1 MLIGRFNLSLFAF
14 KTQRVIGMLKEPIIA
29 INFKTYIEATGERAL
44 KIAKAAEEVYKET
57 GVTIV
62 VAPQLADLYR
72 IAQEVE
78 IPIFAQHIDPIKPG
92 SHTGHVLPEA
102 VKEAGAVGTLLNHS
116 ENRMI
121 LADLEVAIRRAE
133 EVGLMT
139 MVCSNNP
146 AVSAAV
152 AALTPNYVA
161 VEPPE
166 LIGTGIPVSKAKPEV
181 ITNTVELVKKVNA
194 GVKVLTGAGI
204 STGEDVKKALE
215 LGTVGVL
222 LASGVTKAKDPE
234 KAIRDLVSLII

>member
-1 MLIGRFNLSLFAF
+1 M
-14 KTQRVIGMLKEPIIA
+14 KLKEPIIA
-29 INFKTYIEATGERAL
+29 INFKTYAQATGEGAL
-44 KIAKAAEEVYKET
+44 RIAKAAEKVYKET
-57 GVTIV
+57 GITIV

-78 IPIFAQHIDPIKPG
+78 IPVFAQHIDPIKPG

-121 LADLEVAIRRAE
+121 LADLEAAIRRAE

-146 AVSAAV
+146 KVSAAV
-152 AALTPNYVA
+152 AALDPDYVA

-181 ITNTVELVKKVNA
+181 ITDTVELVKKVNPD
-194 GVKVLTGAGI
+194 VKVLCGAGI

-234 KAIRDLVSLII
+234 KAIWDLVSLIV

>member
-1 MLIGRFNLSLFAF
+1 MKFG
-14 KTQRVIGMLKEPIIA
+14 EPVIA
-29 INFKTYIEATGERAL
+29 INFKTYAQVTGEGAL
-44 KIAKAAEEVYKET
+44 RIAKAAEKVWKET

-78 IPIFAQHIDPIKPG
+78 IPVFAQHIDPITPG

-116 ENRMI
+116 ENRMV
-121 LADLEVAIRRAE
+121 LADLEAAIRRAE
-133 EVGLMT
+133 EVGLTT

-152 AALTPNYVA
+152 AALGPDYVA

-181 ITNTVELVKKVNA
+181 ITNTVELVKKVNPN
-194 GVKVLTGAGI
+194 VKVLTGAGI

-215 LGTVGVL
+215 LGSVGVL
-222 LASGVTKAKDPE
+222 LASGVTKAKNPE

>member
-1 MLIGRFNLSLFAF
+1 MLE
-14 KTQRVIGMLKEPIIA
+14 EPVIA
-29 INFKTYIEATGERAL
+29 INFKTYIEATGKRAL

-78 IPIFAQHIDPIKPG
+78 IPVFAQHIDPIKPG

-121 LADLEVAIRRAE
+121 LADLEAAIRRAE

-139 MVCSNNP
+139 MICSNNP
-146 AVSAAV
+146 KVSAAV
-152 AALTPNYVA
+152 AALSPDYVA

-181 ITNTVELVKKVNA
+181 ITNTVNLVKKINPKV
-194 GVKVLTGAGI
+194 GVLTGAGI

>member
-1 MLIGRFNLSLFAF
+1 MLE
-14 KTQRVIGMLKEPIIA
+14 EPIIA

-78 IPIFAQHIDPIKPG
+78 IPVFAQHVDPIKPG

-102 VKEAGAVGTLLNHS
+102 VKEAGAVGVLLNHS

-121 LADLEVAIRRAE
+121 LADLEAAIRRAE
-133 EVGLMT
+133 ELGLMT

-146 AVSAAV
+146 AVSVAV

-181 ITNTVELVKKVNA
+181 ITNTVELVKKVNP

>member
-1 MLIGRFNLSLFAF
+1 MVMPVKLA
-14 KTQRVIGMLKEPIIA
+14 EPIIA
-29 INFKTYIEATGERAL
+29 INYKTYAQATGEGAL
-44 KIAKAAEEVYKET
+44 RIAKAAEKVWKET
-57 GVTIV
+57 GVTMV
-62 VAPQLADLYR
+62 VAPQLADLR
-72 IAQEVE
+72 MIAESVE
-78 IPIFAQHIDPIKPG
+78 IPVFAQHVDPITPG

-102 VKEAGAVGTLLNHS
+102 VKKAGAVGTLLNHS

-121 LADLEVAIRRAE
+121 LADLEASIRRAK

-152 AALTPNYVA
+152 AALSPDYVA

-181 ITNTVELVKKVNA
+181 ITNTVELVRGVNPD
-194 GVKVLTGAGI
+194 VKVLTGAGI

-222 LASGVTKAKDPE
+222 LASGVTKAKAPE
-234 KAIRDLVSLII
+234 KAIRDLVSLIV

>member
-1 MLIGRFNLSLFAF
+1 M
-14 KTQRVIGMLKEPIIA
+14 KEPVIA
-29 INFKTYIEATGERAL
+29 INFKSYVEATGERAL
-44 KIAKAAEEVYKET
+44 KIAKAAEKVYKET
-57 GVTIV
+57 GITIV
-62 VAPQLADLYR
+62 VAPQLVDLYR

-78 IPIFAQHIDPIKPG
+78 IPVFAQHIDPIKPG

-121 LADLEVAIRRAE
+121 LADLEAAIRRAE
-133 EVGLMT
+133 EVGLT
-139 MVCSNNP
+139 TIVCSNNP

-152 AALTPNYVA
+152 AALNPDYVA

-181 ITNTVELVKKVNA
+181 ITNTVELVRRVNPE
-194 GVKVLTGAGI
+194 VKVLTGAGI

-234 KAIRDLVSLII
+234 KAIKNLVSLIV

>member
-1 MLIGRFNLSLFAF
+1 MRLE
-14 KTQRVIGMLKEPIIA
+14 EPVVA
-29 INFKTYIEATGERAL
+29 INFKTYVQATGEGAL
-44 KIAKAAEEVYKET
+44 RIAKAAEKVYKET

-78 IPIFAQHIDPIKPG
+78 IPVFAQHIDPIKPG

-121 LADLEVAIRRAE
+121 LADLEAAIRRAE

-152 AALTPNYVA
+152 AALDPDYVA

-181 ITNTVELVKKVNA
+181 ITNTVELVRKVNPK
-194 GVKVLTGAGI
+194 VKVLTGAGI

-234 KAIRDLVSLII
+234 KAIRNLISLII

>member
-1 MLIGRFNLSLFAF
+1 MKLS
-14 KTQRVIGMLKEPIIA
+14 EPVIA
-29 INFKTYIEATGERAL
+29 INFKAYAQATGEGAL
-44 KIAKAAEEVYKET
+44 RIAKAAEKVWKET

-78 IPIFAQHIDPIKPG
+78 IPVFAQHINPITPG

-102 VKEAGAVGTLLNHS
+102 VKEAGAAGTLLNHS

-121 LADLEVAIRRAE
+121 LADLEASIRRAE

-152 AALTPNYVA
+152 AALGPDYVA

-181 ITNTVELVKKVNA
+181 ITNTVELVKKVNPH
-194 GVKVLTGAGI
+194 VKVLTGAGI

-215 LGTVGVL
+215 LGSVGVL
-222 LASGVTKAKDPE
+222 LASGVTKAKNPE
-234 KAIRDLVSLII
+234 KAIRNLVSLII

>member
-1 MLIGRFNLSLFAF
+1 MVR
-14 KTQRVIGMLKEPIIA
+14 LKEPVIA
-29 INFKTYIEATGERAL
+29 INFKSYVEATGERAL
-44 KIAKAAEEVYKET
+44 KIAKAAEKVYKET
-57 GVTIV
+57 GITIV
-62 VAPQLADLYR
+62 VAPQLVDLYR

-78 IPIFAQHIDPIKPG
+78 IPVFAQHIDPIKPG

-121 LADLEVAIRRAE
+121 LADLEAAIRRAE
-133 EVGLMT
+133 EVGLT
-139 MVCSNNP
+139 TIVCSNNP

-152 AALTPNYVA
+152 AALNPDYVA

-181 ITNTVELVKKVNA
+181 ITNTVELVRRVNPE
-194 GVKVLTGAGI
+194 VKVLTGAGI

-234 KAIRDLVSLII
+234 KAIKNLVSLIV

>member
-1 MLIGRFNLSLFAF
+1 MLE
-14 KTQRVIGMLKEPIIA
+14 EPIIA
-29 INFKTYIEATGERAL
+29 INFKTYAQATGERAL
-44 KIAKAAEEVYKET
+44 KVAKAAEEVYKET

-181 ITNTVELVKKVNA
+181 ITNTVELVKKVNS

-204 STGEDVKKALE
+204 SSGEDVKKALE

>member
-1 MLIGRFNLSLFAF
+1 VKLE
-14 KTQRVIGMLKEPIIA
+14 EPIIA
-29 INFKTYIEATGERAL
+29 INFKTYAQATGEGAL
-44 KIAKAAEEVYKET
+44 RIAKVAEKVWRET
-57 GVTIV
+57 GITMV
-62 VAPQLADLYR
+62 VAPQLADLR
-72 IAQEVE
+72 MVAENVE
-78 IPIFAQHIDPIKPG
+78 IPVFAQHIDPITPG

-121 LADLEVAIRRAE
+121 LADLEASIRRAKE
-133 EVGLMT
+133 LGLMT

-152 AALTPNYVA
+152 ATLGPEYVA

-181 ITNTVELVKKVNA
+181 ITNTVELVRRVNPD
-194 GVKVLTGAGI
+194 VRVLTGAGI

-215 LGTVGVL
+215 LGSVGVL

-234 KAIRDLVSLII
+234 KAIRDLVSLIV

>member
-1 MLIGRFNLSLFAF
+1 M
-14 KTQRVIGMLKEPIIA
+14 KLKEPIIA
-29 INFKTYIEATGERAL
+29 INFKTYSQATGEKAL
-44 KIAKAAEEVYKET
+44 KIAKAAEKVYKET
-57 GVTIV
+57 GITIV

-78 IPIFAQHIDPIKPG
+78 IPVFAQHIDPIKPG

-102 VKEAGAVGTLLNHS
+102 VKEAGAVGTILNHS

-121 LADLEVAIRRAE
+121 LADLEAAIRRAE
-133 EVGLMT
+133 EVDLIT

-146 AVSAAV
+146 KVSAAV
-152 AALTPNYVA
+152 AALGPDYVA

-181 ITNTVELVKKVNA
+181 ITDTVELVKKVNPD
-194 GVKVLTGAGI
+194 VKVLCGAGI

-234 KAIRDLVSLII
+234 KAIWDLVSLI

>member
-1 MLIGRFNLSLFAF
+1 MLEA
-14 KTQRVIGMLKEPIIA
+14 PIIA
-29 INFKTYIEATGERAL
+29 INFKTYAQATGERAL
-44 KIAKAAEEVYKET
+44 KVAKAAEEVYKET

-78 IPIFAQHIDPIKPG
+78 IPVFAQHIDPIKPG

-121 LADLEVAIRRAE
+121 LADLEAAIRRAE

-181 ITNTVELVKKVNA
+181 ITNTVELVKKVNP

>member
-1 MLIGRFNLSLFAF
+1 MVFEEGVVR
-14 KTQRVIGMLKEPIIA
+14 MLKEPIIA
-29 INFKTYIEATGERAL
+29 INFKAYIEATGERAL
-44 KIAKAAEEVYKET
+44 KIAKAAEKVYKET
-57 GVTIV
+57 GITIV
-62 VAPQLADLYR
+62 VAPQLVDLYR

-78 IPIFAQHIDPIKPG
+78 IPVFAQHIDPIKPG

-116 ENRMI
+116 ENRMV
-121 LADLEVAIRRAE
+121 LADLEAAVRRAE

-152 AALTPNYVA
+152 AALNPDYVA

-181 ITNTVELVKKVNA
+181 ITNTVELVRRVNPE
-194 GVKVLTGAGI
+194 VKVLTGAGI

>member
-1 MLIGRFNLSLFAF
+1 M
-14 KTQRVIGMLKEPIIA
+14 KLKEPIIA

-44 KIAKAAEEVYKET
+44 KIAKAAEKVYKET
-57 GVTIV
+57 GITIV

-78 IPIFAQHIDPIKPG
+78 IPVFAQHIDPIKPG
-92 SHTGHVLPEA
+92 SHTGHILPEA
-102 VKEAGAVGTLLNHS
+102 VKEAGAIGTLLNHS

-121 LADLEVAIRRAE
+121 LADLEAAIRRAE

-146 AVSAAV
+146 KVSAAV
-152 AALTPNYVA
+152 AALEPDYIA

-181 ITNTVELVKKVNA
+181 ITDTVELVRKVNPN
-194 GVKVLTGAGI
+194 VRVLCGAGI

-234 KAIRDLVSLII
+234 KAIWSLVSLII

>member
-1 MLIGRFNLSLFAF
+1 M
-14 KTQRVIGMLKEPIIA
+14 KEPVIA
-29 INFKTYIEATGERAL
+29 INFKSYVEATGERAL
-44 KIAKAAEEVYKET
+44 KIAKAAEKVYKET
-57 GVTIV
+57 GITIV
-62 VAPQLADLYR
+62 VAPQLVDLYR

-78 IPIFAQHIDPIKPG
+78 IPVFAQHIDPIKPG

-121 LADLEVAIRRAE
+121 LADLEAAIRRAE
-133 EVGLMT
+133 EVGLT
-139 MVCSNNP
+139 TIVCSNNP

-152 AALTPNYVA
+152 AALNPDYVA

-181 ITNTVELVKKVNA
+181 ITDTVELVRKVNPE
-194 GVKVLTGAGI
+194 VKVLTGAGI

-234 KAIRDLVSLII
+234 KAIKNLVSLIV

>member
-1 MLIGRFNLSLFAF
+1 VVR
-14 KTQRVIGMLKEPIIA
+14 LKEPVIA
-29 INFKTYIEATGERAL
+29 INFKSYVEATGERAL
-44 KIAKAAEEVYKET
+44 KIAKAAEKVYKET
-57 GVTIV
+57 GITIV
-62 VAPQLADLYR
+62 VAPQLVDLYR

-78 IPIFAQHIDPIKPG
+78 IPVFAQHIDPIKPG
-92 SHTGHVLPEA
+92 SHTGQVLPEA

-121 LADLEVAIRRAE
+121 LADLEAAIRRAE
-133 EVGLMT
+133 EVGLT
-139 MVCSNNP
+139 TIVCSNNP

-152 AALTPNYVA
+152 AALNPDYVA

-181 ITNTVELVKKVNA
+181 ITNTVELVRRVNPE
-194 GVKVLTGAGI
+194 VKVLTGAGI

-234 KAIRDLVSLII
+234 KAIKNLVSLIV

>member
-1 MLIGRFNLSLFAF
+1 M
-14 KTQRVIGMLKEPIIA
+14 KLKEPIIA
-29 INFKTYIEATGERAL
+29 INFKTYAQATGEGAL
-44 KIAKAAEEVYKET
+44 RIAKAAERVYKET

-78 IPIFAQHIDPIKPG
+78 IPVFAQHIDPIKPG

-121 LADLEVAIRRAE
+121 LADLEAAIRRAE

-146 AVSAAV
+146 KVSAAV
-152 AALTPNYVA
+152 AALSPDYVA

-166 LIGTGIPVSKAKPEV
+166 LIGTGIPVSKTKPEV
-181 ITNTVELVKKVNA
+181 ITNTVNLVKKISPK
-194 GVKVLTGAGI
+194 VKVLTGAGI

>member
-1 MLIGRFNLSLFAF
+1 
-14 KTQRVIGMLKEPIIA
+14 LKEPVIA
-29 INFKTYIEATGERAL
+29 INFKSYVEATGERAL
-44 KIAKAAEEVYKET
+44 KIAKAAEKVYKET
-57 GVTIV
+57 GITIV
-62 VAPQLADLYR
+62 VAPQLVDLYR

-78 IPIFAQHIDPIKPG
+78 IPVFAQHIDPIKPG

-121 LADLEVAIRRAE
+121 LADLEAAIRRAE
-133 EVGLMT
+133 EVGLT
-139 MVCSNNP
+139 TIVCSNNP

-152 AALTPNYVA
+152 AALNPDYVA

-181 ITNTVELVKKVNA
+181 ITDTVELVRKVNPE
-194 GVKVLTGAGI
+194 VKVLTGAGI

-234 KAIRDLVSLII
+234 KAIKNLVSLIV

>member
-1 MLIGRFNLSLFAF
+1 
-14 KTQRVIGMLKEPIIA
+14 LKEPVIA
-29 INFKTYIEATGERAL
+29 INFKSYVEATGERAL
-44 KIAKAAEEVYKET
+44 KIAKAAEKVYKET
-57 GVTIV
+57 GITIV
-62 VAPQLADLYR
+62 VAPQLVDLYR

-78 IPIFAQHIDPIKPG
+78 IPVFAQHIDPIKPG

-121 LADLEVAIRRAE
+121 LADLEAAIRRAE
-133 EVGLMT
+133 EVGLT
-139 MVCSNNP
+139 TIVCSNNP

-152 AALTPNYVA
+152 AALNPDYVA

-181 ITNTVELVKKVNA
+181 ITNTVELVRRVNPE
-194 GVKVLTGAGI
+194 VKVLTGAGI

-234 KAIRDLVSLII
+234 KAIKNLVSLIV

>member
-1 MLIGRFNLSLFAF
+1 M
-14 KTQRVIGMLKEPIIA
+14 KLKEPIIA
-29 INFKTYIEATGERAL
+29 INFKTYAQATGEGAL
-44 KIAKAAEEVYKET
+44 RIAKAAEKVYKET
-57 GVTIV
+57 GITIV

-78 IPIFAQHIDPIKPG
+78 IPVFAQHIDPIKPG

-121 LADLEVAIRRAE
+121 LADLEAAIRRAE

-146 AVSAAV
+146 KVSAAV
-152 AALTPNYVA
+152 AALDPDYVA

-181 ITNTVELVKKVNA
+181 ITDTVELVKKVNPN
-194 GVKVLTGAGI
+194 VKVLCGAGI

-234 KAIRDLVSLII
+234 KAIWDLVSLIV

>member
-1 MLIGRFNLSLFAF
+1 M
-14 KTQRVIGMLKEPIIA
+14 KLKEPIIA
-29 INFKTYIEATGERAL
+29 INFKTYSQATGEKAL
-44 KIAKAAEEVYKET
+44 KIAKAAEKVYKET
-57 GVTIV
+57 GITIV

-78 IPIFAQHIDPIKPG
+78 IPVFAQHIDPIKPG
-92 SHTGHVLPEA
+92 SYTGHVLPEA
-102 VKEAGAVGTLLNHS
+102 VKEAGAVGTILNHS

-121 LADLEVAIRRAE
+121 LADLEAAIRRAE
-133 EVGLMT
+133 EVDLIT

-146 AVSAAV
+146 KVSAAV
-152 AALTPNYVA
+152 AALDPDYVA

-181 ITNTVELVKKVNA
+181 ITDTVELVKKVNPD
-194 GVKVLTGAGI
+194 VKVLCGAGI

-234 KAIRDLVSLII
+234 KAIWDLVSLI

>member
-1 MLIGRFNLSLFAF
+1 MG
-14 KTQRVIGMLKEPIIA
+14 KLKEPVIA
-29 INFKTYIEATGERAL
+29 INFKTYAQATGEGAL
-44 KIAKAAEEVYKET
+44 AIAKAAEKVWRET

-62 VAPQLADLYR
+62 VAPQLVDLYR

-78 IPIFAQHIDPIKPG
+78 VPVFAQHIDPIKPG

-121 LADLEVAIRRAE
+121 LADLEASIRRAE

-152 AALTPNYVA
+152 AALGPDYVA

-181 ITNTVELVKKVNA
+181 ITNTVELVRRVNPE
-194 GVKVLTGAGI
+194 VRVLTGAGI

-215 LGTVGVL
+215 LGSVGVL
-222 LASGVTKAKDPE
+222 LASGVTKAKNPE
-234 KAIRDLVSLII
+234 KTIKDLVSLIV

>member
-1 MLIGRFNLSLFAF
+1 MLS
-14 KTQRVIGMLKEPIIA
+14 EPVIA
-29 INFKTYIEATGERAL
+29 INFKAYAQATGEGAL
-44 KIAKAAEEVYKET
+44 RIAKAAEKVWKET

-78 IPIFAQHIDPIKPG
+78 IPVFAQHINPITPG

-102 VKEAGAVGTLLNHS
+102 VKEAGAAGTLLNHS

-121 LADLEVAIRRAE
+121 LADLEASIRRAE

-152 AALTPNYVA
+152 AALGPDYVA

-181 ITNTVELVKKVNA
+181 ITNTVELVKKVNPH
-194 GVKVLTGAGI
+194 VKVLTGAGI

-215 LGTVGVL
+215 LGSVGVL
-222 LASGVTKAKDPE
+222 LASGVTKAKNPE
-234 KAIRDLVSLII
+234 KAIRDLVSLIV

>member
-1 MLIGRFNLSLFAF
+1 MLE
-14 KTQRVIGMLKEPIIA
+14 EPIIA
-29 INFKTYIEATGERAL
+29 INFKTYAQATGERAL

-78 IPIFAQHIDPIKPG
+78 IPVFAQHIDPIKPG

-121 LADLEVAIRRAE
+121 LADLEAAIRRAE

-166 LIGTGIPVSKAKPEV
+166 LIGTGVPVSKAKPEV
-181 ITNTVELVKKVNA
+181 ITNTVELVKKVNP

>member
-1 MLIGRFNLSLFAF
+1 MA
-14 KTQRVIGMLKEPIIA
+14 KLKEPIIA
-29 INFKTYIEATGERAL
+29 INFKTYIEATGKRAL
-44 KIAKAAEEVYKET
+44 EIAKAAERVWKET
-57 GVTIV
+57 GITIV
-62 VAPQLADLYR
+62 VAPQLADLR
-72 IAQEVE
+72 MIAESVE
-78 IPIFAQHIDPIKPG
+78 IPPVFAQHIDPIKPG

-121 LADLEVAIRRAE
+121 LADLEAAIRRAE

-152 AALTPNYVA
+152 AALGPDYVA

-181 ITNTVELVKKVNA
+181 VTNTVELVKKVNPPDV
-194 GVKVLTGAGI
+194 GVLTGGAGI

-215 LGTVGVL
+215 LGSVGVL

-234 KAIRDLVSLII
+234 KAIMDLVSLII

>member
-1 MLIGRFNLSLFAF
+1 MLE
-14 KTQRVIGMLKEPIIA
+14 EPIIA
-29 INFKTYIEATGERAL
+29 INFKTYAQATGERAL
-44 KIAKAAEEVYKET
+44 KVAKAAEEVYKET

-78 IPIFAQHIDPIKPG
+78 IPVFAQHIDPIKPG

-121 LADLEVAIRRAE
+121 LADLEAAIRRAE

-181 ITNTVELVKKVNA
+181 ITNTVELVKKVNP

>member
-1 MLIGRFNLSLFAF
+1 MRLE
-14 KTQRVIGMLKEPIIA
+14 EPVVA
-29 INFKTYIEATGERAL
+29 VNFKTYVQATGEGAL
-44 KIAKAAEEVYKET
+44 RIAKAAEKVYKET

-78 IPIFAQHIDPIKPG
+78 IPVFAQHIDPIKPG

-121 LADLEVAIRRAE
+121 LADLEAAIRRAE

-152 AALTPNYVA
+152 AALDPDYVA

-181 ITNTVELVKKVNA
+181 ITNTVELVRKVNPK
-194 GVKVLTGAGI
+194 VKVLTGAGI

>member
-1 MLIGRFNLSLFAF
+1 M
-14 KTQRVIGMLKEPIIA
+14 KLKEPIIA
-29 INFKTYIEATGERAL
+29 INFKTYAQATGEGAL
-44 KIAKAAEEVYKET
+44 RIAKAAEKVYKET
-57 GVTIV
+57 GITIV

-78 IPIFAQHIDPIKPG
+78 IPVFAQHIDPIKPG

-116 ENRMI
+116 ENRML
-121 LADLEVAIRRAE
+121 LADLEAAIRRAE

-146 AVSAAV
+146 KVSAAV
-152 AALTPNYVA
+152 AALDPDYVA

-181 ITNTVELVKKVNA
+181 ITDTVELVKKVNPN
-194 GVKVLTGAGI
+194 VKVLCGAGI

-234 KAIRDLVSLII
+234 KAIWNLVSLIV

>member
-1 MLIGRFNLSLFAF
+1 MLE
-14 KTQRVIGMLKEPIIA
+14 EPVIA

-78 IPIFAQHIDPIKPG
+78 IPVFAQHIDPIKPG

-121 LADLEVAIRRAE
+121 LADLEAAIRRAE

-146 AVSAAV
+146 KVSAAV
-152 AALTPNYVA
+152 AALSPDYVA

-181 ITNTVELVKKVNA
+181 ITNTVNLVKKISPK
-194 GVKVLTGAGI
+194 VKVLTGAGI

>member
-1 MLIGRFNLSLFAF
+1 MKLE
-14 KTQRVIGMLKEPIIA
+14 EPIIA
-29 INFKTYIEATGERAL
+29 INFKTYIQATGEKAL
-44 KIAKAAEEVYKET
+44 KIAKAAEKVYKET
-57 GVTIV
+57 GITIV

-78 IPIFAQHIDPIKPG
+78 IPVFAQHIDPIKPG

-102 VKEAGAVGTLLNHS
+102 VKEAGAVGTILNHS

-121 LADLEVAIRRAE
+121 LADLETAIRRAE
-133 EVGLMT
+133 GVDLIT

-146 AVSAAV
+146 KVSAAV
-152 AALTPNYVA
+152 AALDPDYVA

-181 ITNTVELVKKVNA
+181 ITDTVELVKKVNPD
-194 GVKVLTGAGI
+194 VKVLCGAGI

-234 KAIRDLVSLII
+234 KAIWNLVSLIV

>member
-1 MLIGRFNLSLFAF
+1 VVR
-14 KTQRVIGMLKEPIIA
+14 LKEPVIA
-29 INFKTYIEATGERAL
+29 INFKSYVEATGERAL
-44 KIAKAAEEVYKET
+44 KIAKAAEKVYKET
-57 GVTIV
+57 GITIV
-62 VAPQLADLYR
+62 VAPQLVDLYR

-78 IPIFAQHIDPIKPG
+78 IPVFAQHIDPIKPG

-121 LADLEVAIRRAE
+121 LADLEAAIRRAE
-133 EVGLMT
+133 EVGLT
-139 MVCSNNP
+139 TIVCSNNP

-152 AALTPNYVA
+152 AALNPDYVA

-181 ITNTVELVKKVNA
+181 ITNTVELVRRVNPE
-194 GVKVLTGAGI
+194 VKVLTGAGI

-234 KAIRDLVSLII
+234 KAIKNLVSLIV